1 MAKRIIHKAHVVFI
15 GGGNIMNNI
24 LALHETK
31 RRWNKG
37 VIMKLDFEKAYDKVH
52 WGFLI
57 QCMNAR
63 GFNDTWCRWVERVLK
78 DGTMFAKLTGTI
90 GPYFQSHK
98 GVRQGGPL
106 SPAF

>member
-15 GGGNIMNNI
+15 GGRNIMTNI

-52 WGFLI
+52 
-57 QCMNAR
+57 
-63 GFNDTWCRWVERVLK
+63 
-78 DGTMFAKLTGTI
+78 
-90 GPYFQSHK
+90 
-98 GVRQGGPL
+98 
-106 SPAF
+106 